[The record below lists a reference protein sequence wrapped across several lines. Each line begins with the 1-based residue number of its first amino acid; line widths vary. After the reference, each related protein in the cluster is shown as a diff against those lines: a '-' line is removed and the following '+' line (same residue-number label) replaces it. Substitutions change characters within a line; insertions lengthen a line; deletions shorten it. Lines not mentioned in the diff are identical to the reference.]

1 MKTGSSVT
9 ISNPYYYYV
18 VFVTE
23 LPMEVSCELRS
34 AVIIVVPVP
43 PPEGED
49 DDLEHAAARAAHTQI
64 LIIVRCCL
72 RNLCAP
78 FDLFLVIERGFYWQ

>member
-49 DDLEHAAARAAHTQI
+49 DDLEHAAARLPAHTNI
-64 LIIVRCCL
+64 DNCPMLFKKSL
-72 RNLCAP
+72 RS
-78 FDLFLVIERGFYWQ
+78 I